1 MLMMGWQKSTKTS
14 PVNFKHQSLSIN
26 VFDPMYS
33 PSITTEN
40 YTVRKKRLVGNIG
53 KILKAAKKI
62 LQSMIVFRVWRQRAW
77 E

>member
-1 MLMMGWQKSTKTS
+1 MMGQQKSTNTS

-40 YTVRKKRLVGNIG
+40 YAVRKKRLVGNIG
-53 KILKAAKKI
+53 KI
-62 LQSMIVFRVWRQRAW
+62 
-77 E
+77 